1 MIGTRQALIVIV
13 AGVALV
19 PLLGSGGP
27 GPAADLQARRLV
39 AARAAAA
46 DAQLA
51 ELEAA
56 IEPGLDAARR
66 GAALVVTGD
75 EAPGSALR
83 LAADHLALADPI
95 ADRALMSLDALD
107 GAVQAAGMD
116 PAVPSL
122 PAAGE
127 LASIAA
133 QLGGSADAADAF
145 AAMRSRAEQLVST
158 LDEALAALEDG
169 SLTEAETLVAEARA
183 DHDALAAWEVELVTL
198 PVWLGTTDAMIGAM
212 EEILAATEAGDEAAA
227 LAAAEDFA
235 ALAEEASPADRALRI
250 AMGEGGMAVT
260 AAPLGRLADYLRTV
274 AAARAEVAAI
284 GEAARR

>member
-13 AGVALV
+13 AGAVLV

-27 GPAADLQARRLV
+27 GPGADLQARRLV
-39 AARAAAA
+39 LDRAQAA
-46 DAQLA
+46 DAALA
-51 ELEAA
+51 ELEVA

-66 GAALVVTGD
+66 GAALVVAGD
-75 EAPGSALR
+75 ETPGSAVR
-83 LAADHLALADPI
+83 LAADHIERADPI
-95 ADRALMSLDALD
+95 ADRAAVSLDALD
-107 GAVQAAGMD
+107 GAVQAAGLD
-116 PAVPSL
+116 PVVPSL

-127 LASIAA
+127 LVSIAA
-133 QLGGSADAADAF
+133 QLGGSAEAADAF
-145 AAMRSRAEQLVST
+145 AAMRARAERLVST

-169 SLTEAETLVAEARA
+169 SLTEAQPLIAEARA
-183 DHDALAAWEVELVTL
+183 DHDALAAWDVELVTL

-212 EEILAATEAGDEAAA
+212 EEILAATERGDEAAA

-235 ALAEEASPADRALRI
+235 ALAEEAAPADRALRI

-274 AAARAEVAAI
+274 AAARAAAAAI
-284 GEAARR
+284 GEVAGR